1 MQARR
6 LPARQGMV
14 WVIAGYRLFR
24 ANMPLLS
31 VLAFGYLMAFTVML
45 VLPGGIGG
53 VLFPLLQ
60 PRLDVARHV
69 ADIEFDLELRDL
81 HGAGEPHVVALPK
94 F

>member
-1 MQARR
+1 MAQRPPVRHEFHAHVFRHCTGADDDAMAR
-6 LPARQGMV
+6 
-14 WVIAGYRLFR
+14 
-24 ANMPLLS
+24 LS
-31 VLAFGYLMAFTVML
+31 EL
-45 VLPGGIGG
+45 VQ
-53 VLFPLLQ
+53 LFPLLQ